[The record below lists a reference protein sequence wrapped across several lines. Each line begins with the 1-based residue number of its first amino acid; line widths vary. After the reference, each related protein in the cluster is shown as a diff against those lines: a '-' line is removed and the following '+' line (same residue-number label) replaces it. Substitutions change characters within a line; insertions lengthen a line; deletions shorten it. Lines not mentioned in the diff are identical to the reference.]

1 MDRRVAPEWKVP
13 VPEVKVDLPPL
24 KLFNSLSN
32 NKVAFIP
39 KRGKDVTWYC
49 CGPTVYDSSHM
60 GHARSYISFDIIR
73 RVLVDYFGFNVK
85 YVMNITDID
94 DKVGFYTLFGYSIDQ
109 IIKKARQNYL
119 IESYFKRALSSFQ
132 VKEDIRAAIKLLEA
146 KSKTHPEPDQR
157 EYLKHEVN
165 RLRTLLTSRTS
176 VTGMLTGAHDAL
188 AAYLDVRHGSS
199 VSDYEIFEA
208 LPRRMEKEFHDDMR
222 ALNVLEADKLT
233 RVSEYIEPIIAYIK
247 KIIDNGFA
255 YVVDSGSVYFNTKKF
270 AETEGHFYAKL
281 VPTAYGDAAKL
292 ASGEGDLSTTESEK
306 RNFSDFALWKASK
319 PGEPAWPS
327 PWGKGRPGWH
337 IECSVMASAT
347 LGESVDIHTGG
358 VDLKFPHHDNELA
371 QAEAYF
377 GHSHWVSYFLH
388 AGHLTIS
395 GCKMSKS
402 LKNFITIREALK
414 QHSALEL
421 RLAFLLH
428 SWRDTLDYGA
438 DTMNEA
444 IAFNKTI
451 TDFLFNV
458 SHTLRLLASS
468 KPAITDDIAESQDLS
483 NALSTAEKEVFEALC
498 DSIDT
503 KRAMLAIR
511 ELINASNQVDCTQPL
526 VSGST
531 NLLPRAHQCYA
542 LAAFI
547 LRLLCI
553 FGAADRTTLADAWTA
568 PLYSSP
574 SSINFSPWAVSRD
587 CVVEAVSKPLWV
599 SMTAPKKETLAA
611 AFHGAALACRQFVRE
626 VKEVALKAQEVAT
639 LLSNFEA
646 TLKRDF
652 NLDWNSLSNDANVVF
667 DAALKQ
673 ALGECAALKRIQMKD
688 VKALETEAWPV
699 LARLLY
705 AMADLRQGVRL
716 FAQSGGPLKAQLL
729 TTCDRLRDDYLP
741 VYGIRLQ
748 DRSDLVADKPDLPAI
763 GLIEAKL
770 LTAERRERSEARLF
784 SPIHFFQFLL
794 IYFSKRALYR
804 LKRTAE
810 KAAVKAMRVQIKK
823 EAGKH
828 PPSEMFRS
836 QIDKFS
842 AFDEKGMPTHDA
854 TGKEIS
860 KSQLKKLQKMYD
872 AQAKRHEDYLAS
884 LNL

>member
-1 MDRRVAPEWKVP
+1 MCNTLLPLQIGVTRAGCSCLAISRLLSTRVMDKRVAPEWKMP

-24 KLFNSLSN
+24 KLYNSLSN
-32 NKVAFIP
+32 SKVAFVP

-94 DKVGFYTLFGYSIDQ
+94 DK

-119 IESYFKRALSSFQ
+119 IESYFKCASSFSQ
-132 VKEDIRAAIKLLEA
+132 VKEDIRAAVKLLEA

-157 EYLKHEVN
+157 EYLKREVS
-165 RLRTLLTSRTS
+165 RIRTLLTSRTS
-176 VTGMLTGAHDAL
+176 VMGMLTGAQDAL
-188 AAYLDVRHGSS
+188 AAYLDAKHGSS
-199 VSDYEIFEA
+199 ISDYEIFEA
-208 LPRRMEKEFHDDMR
+208 LPRRMEEEFRDDMR
-222 ALNVLEADKLT
+222 SLNVLEADKLT
-233 RVSEYIEPIIAYIK
+233 RVSEYIEPIIAYIER
-247 KIIDNGFA
+247 IIYNGFA
-255 YVVDSGSVYFNTKKF
+255 YAVESGSVYFNTKKF

-292 ASGEGDLSTTESEK
+292 ASGEGDLSTTEAEK

-327 PWGKGRPGWH
+327 PWGRGRPGWH
-337 IECSVMASAT
+337 IECSVMASDT
-347 LGESVDIHTGG
+347 IGESVDIHTGG

-402 LKNFITIREALK
+402 LKNFITVRDALK
-414 QHSALEL
+414 QHSAREL
-421 RLAFLLH
+421 RFAFLLH
-428 SWRDTLDYGA
+428 SWRDTLDYGV
-438 DTMNEA
+438 DTMNQA

-458 SHTLRLLASS
+458 SHTLRLLSSS
-468 KPAITDDIAESQDLS
+468 KYATTMDLPDNQDLS

-511 ELINASNQVDCTQPL
+511 ELINASNQVECAQPL
-526 VSGST
+526 VSGSMH
-531 NLLPRAHQCYA
+531 LLPRAQQCYA

-547 LRLLCI
+547 LRLLCV
-553 FGAADRTTLADAWTA
+553 FGAADRTALADAWVA
-568 PLYSSP
+568 SYHSSP
-574 SSINFSPWAVSRD
+574 SVNGNPWPISRD
-587 CVVEAVSKPLWV
+587 YVVKAASKPLWV
-599 SMTAPKKETLAA
+599 SMVAPKKETLAA
-611 AFHGAALACRQFVRE
+611 AFHGTALACKQFVRE
-626 VKEVALKAQEVAT
+626 VHDVASNARDVAA
-639 LLSNFEA
+639 LLSNFET

-652 NLDWNSLSNDANVVF
+652 NLDLNNMSNDANAVF
-667 DAALKQ
+667 DTALKQ
-673 ALGECAALKRIQMKD
+673 ALGECATLKRVQMGE
-688 VKALETEAWPV
+688 VEALETEAWPV
-699 LARLLY
+699 VARLLY
-705 AMADLRQGVRL
+705 ATADLRQGVRL
-716 FAQSGGPLKAQLL
+716 LAQSGGPLKVQLL

-741 VYGIRLQ
+741 VHGIRLQ
-748 DRSDLVADKPDLPAI
+748 DRADIATDKADLPAI
-763 GLIEAKL
+763 GLVEAKL
-770 LTAERRERSEARLF
+770 LTTERREKAE
-784 SPIHFFQFLL
+784 
-794 IYFSKRALYR
+794 RA
-804 LKRTAE
+804 AE
-810 KAAVKAMRVQIKK
+810 KAAAKAIRLLAKM
-823 EAGKH
+823 EAGKQ

-872 AQAKRHEDYLAS
+872 AQAKRHEDYLTS
-884 LNL
+884 LDS